1 MRSILRA
8 APVGIG
14 LGHREQTA
22 ERSDDC
28 SLVLLELRFL
38 TTATAPQALKAL
50 CPTLDWLL
58 AHRGRLT
65 EWLPLLRSQDWF
77 IDGDD

>member
-1 MRSILRA
+1 
-8 APVGIG
+8 
-14 LGHREQTA
+14 
-22 ERSDDC
+22 
-28 SLVLLELRFL
+28 
-38 TTATAPQALKAL
+38 L